1 MSTDHLRLPYPKKSL
16 LGHFD
21 ITWGARASGGTWVY
35 IHVGLHTRGFL
46 VWDHVD
52 WSSIVYRFG
61 DLYTYHNM
69 PLGIP
74 EAHSDSGKATLL
86 AARTCLPVFNEL

>member
-1 MSTDHLRLPYPKKSL
+1 M
-16 LGHFD
+16 
-21 ITWGARASGGTWVY
+21 GGQGPVRVRGVY

-61 DLYTYHNM
+61 GLHTYSSL
-69 PLGIP
+69 PVESP
-74 EAHSDSGKATLL
+74 EARSQLGLGL
-86 AARTCLPVFNEL
+86 R

>member
-1 MSTDHLRLPYPKKSL
+1 MRR
-16 LGHFD
+16 FN
-21 ITWGARASGGTWVY
+21 ITWGVQGPVGVRGVY

-46 VWDHVD
+46 GWDHVD

-61 DLYTYHNM
+61 GLHTYHNM
-69 PLGIP
+69 PLGTP

>member
-1 MSTDHLRLPYPKKSL
+1 MGGT
-16 LGHFD
+16 
-21 ITWGARASGGTWVY
+21 RASGGAWGIYSCRAT
-35 IHVGLHTRGFL
+35 HTGVFRFG
-46 VWDHVD
+46 DHVD

-61 DLYTYHNM
+61 GLHTYHNM
-69 PLGIP
+69 PLGTP

>member
-1 MSTDHLRLPYPKKSL
+1 MSL

-21 ITWGARASGGTWVY
+21 IKWGVPGPVGVRGVY

-46 VWDHVD
+46 GWDHVD

-61 DLYTYHNM
+61 GLHTYHNM
-69 PLGIP
+69 PLGTP
-74 EAHSDSGKATLL
+74 EAHSDQRLGL
-86 AARTCLPVFNEL
+86 R

>member
-1 MSTDHLRLPYPKKSL
+1 ML
-16 LGHFD
+16 
-21 ITWGARASGGTWVY
+21 ITYSDPTHKRRSCDNFILHGGARASGGAWGIYTCRTT
-35 IHVGLHTRGFL
+35 HTGVL

-61 DLYTYHNM
+61 GLHTYHNM
-69 PLGIP
+69 PLGTP

>member
-1 MSTDHLRLPYPKKSL
+1 VL
-16 LGHFD
+16 
-21 ITWGARASGGTWVY
+21 ITYSDPTHKRRSCDNFILHGGQGPVGVRGVY
-35 IHVGLHTRGFL
+35 IHVGLHTWGFL

-61 DLYTYHNM
+61 GLHTYHNM